1 MIRVSQH
8 GISGSAHRP
17 RAYGYAARV
26 SETPETGSGVGWS
39 AHRSPHQLDD
49 LDRAVLHEL
58 QLDGRRSFRDIAR
71 TIGASEATVRF
82 RVNRLRENGVLQ
94 ILGFVDP
101 AALGYG
107 VLSSLF
113 VRVRPS
119 ATMTVVETIAS
130 WPEAMYVSSTVGR
143 ADLFVQIVCED
154 QESLFRLISERIGA
168 LDGVEGVE
176 TLMELKVHKAQYV
189 YASLE

>member
-1 MIRVSQH
+1 M
-8 GISGSAHRP
+8 
-17 RAYGYAARV
+17 
-26 SETPETGSGVGWS
+26 SETPDTGSGDGWS
-39 AHRSPHQLDD
+39 APRSRHPLDD

-113 VRVRPS
+113 LRVRPS
-119 ATMTVVETIAS
+119 ATMAVVEAIAS

-154 QESLFRLISERIGA
+154 QERLFRLISERIGS

-176 TLMELKVHKAQYV
+176 TLMEVKVHKAQYV

>member
-1 MIRVSQH
+1 V
-8 GISGSAHRP
+8 
-17 RAYGYAARV
+17 
-26 SETPETGSGVGWS
+26 TGSGVGGP
-39 AHRSPHQLDD
+39 AHHSPPQLDD

-58 QLDGRRSFRDIAR
+58 QLDGRRSFRDVAR

-107 VLSSLF
+107 VLSSVF

-119 ATMTVVETIAS
+119 ATMAVVETIAS

-143 ADLFVQIVCED
+143 ADLFVQIVCAD

-176 TLMELKVHKAQYV
+176 TLIELKVHKAQYV

>member
-1 MIRVSQH
+1 M
-8 GISGSAHRP
+8 
-17 RAYGYAARV
+17 

-39 AHRSPHQLDD
+39 AHRPPHQLDE

-82 RVNRLRENGVLQ
+82 RVNRLRESGVLQ

-113 VRVRPS
+113 LRVRPS
-119 ATMTVVETIAS
+119 ATMTLVETIAS

>member
-1 MIRVSQH
+1 
-8 GISGSAHRP
+8 
-17 RAYGYAARV
+17 V

-39 AHRSPHQLDD
+39 AHRSPRQLDD

-71 TIGASEATVRF
+71 TIGGSEATVRF

-107 VLSSLF
+107 VLSSVF

-119 ATMTVVETIAS
+119 ATMAVVERIAS